1 MSFITKILERQQLEI
16 ETIIKHMFPI
26 DRPQEFDCEENFPTP
41 PMWSTSHTRGIFLQT
56 MRNFCGV
63 RHGRSVRKQKFRE
76 SALVQI
82 KMGAWREQ
90 EVIEIV
96 LPGVKNVFFAS
107 FLINL
112 STLMFLL
119 PD

>member
-1 MSFITKILERQQLEI
+1 MERKQLEI
-16 ETIIKHMFPI
+16 ETTIKHMFPI
-26 DRPQEFDCEENFPTP
+26 DRPQEFDCEENFQLHPCGVI
-41 PMWSTSHTRGIFLQT
+41 SHTRGIFLQT

-63 RHGRSVRKQKFRE
+63 KHGRSVRKQKFRGL
-76 SALVQI
+76 ALVQT
-82 KMGAWREQ
+82 KMGARREQ

-112 STLMFLL
+112 STHMFLL